1 MIKWRAAGPL
11 ETIITSLKPSG
22 MNKEQFN
29 TLVNS
34 DKVVLVDLYADQ
46 CVPCKK
52 IEPYLKEITQ
62 DMADKVVVIRIN
74 ADQNQ
79 ALCEELKIDALPT
92 L

>member
-34 DKVVLVDLYADQ
+34 DKVVLVDRYAD
-46 CVPCKK
+46 
-52 IEPYLKEITQ
+52 
-62 DMADKVVVIRIN
+62 
-74 ADQNQ
+74 
-79 ALCEELKIDALPT
+79 
-92 L
+92 